1 MRIGLL
7 TEGGYPYVSGD
18 AGLWCD
24 RLVRGLGHHE
34 FDVYAFSRS
43 EVQEDGG
50 WVPLPP
56 QVGRVRTAPLWT
68 TEDDGV
74 VYGRRA
80 RRRFAEHYG
89 ELAAVLCTSDPG
101 PVSVPGPASDS
112 AVPGA
117 DPGTEGTTPAPAE
130 ADRFTGALYGLAEL
144 ARDEGGLAAALRSET
159 AVRALERACRAP
171 RVLPAAREA
180 RVSDLL
186 AVAAHLHEALR
197 PLSLDWYEEDGLGAV
212 DLCHAASGGTAALP
226 GLLAG
231 HFFGVPLLVTE
242 YGVRLRTHYLTRP
255 DSSSAV
261 RSLLAA
267 FHGRLTAETYRRAAF
282 LTPGNTHARRWQERC
297 GADRAKVRTVH
308 PGVDAAP
315 FAEAGESPERADPRT
330 LVWTGRVEPAKDL
343 VSLLHAFAGIRAAEP
358 GTRLRIIGGSAGPEG
373 AAYLEH
379 CRALAARLFPDGTG
393 HPHAAGAGPVS
404 FEELGGPGLTGPAD
418 AYAAGA
424 VTVLSSV
431 VEGFPTGLVE
441 AMLAG
446 RATVSTDVGAVVEV
460 VGGTGLVV
468 PPRDPQALAQACVS
482 LLRDPERRARLGAAA
497 RARALELFT
506 VEQNVAAFHDLYL
519 EVVARTPVRRV
530 RLSDAG
536 DPLPFAAPVEAH
548 LPGHWTGFAPHRPSR
563 TTPAWARTTQE
574 RGPSPARPAP
584 SPARAVTAPVPDAT
598 PVPATEAA
606 R

>member
-43 EVQEDGG
+43 EAQEDGG

-68 TEDDGV
+68 AEDDGV

-101 PVSVPGPASDS
+101 SGSDPAD
-112 AVPGA
+112 PDA
-117 DPGTEGTTPAPAE
+117 DPGTGGTTRAPAE

-144 ARDEGGLAAALRSET
+144 ARDEGGLVAALRSET
-159 AVRALERACRAP
+159 AVRALERACHAP

-231 HFFGVPLLVTE
+231 HFFDVPLLVTE

-255 DSSSAV
+255 DSSPAV

-267 FHGRLTAETYRRAAF
+267 FHGRLAAETYRRAAF
-282 LTPGNTHARRWQERC
+282 ITPGNTHARRWQERC

-308 PGVDAAP
+308 PGMDAAP
-315 FAEAGESPERADPRT
+315 FAEVGESPERADPHT

-358 GTRLRIIGGSAGPEG
+358 GARLRIIGGPAGPEG

-379 CRALAARLFPDGTG
+379 CRELAARFFPDGTG
-393 HPHAAGAGPVS
+393 APHADGAGPVS
-404 FEELGGPGLTGPAD
+404 FEEIGGPGLTGPAD
-418 AYAAGA
+418 AYAAAA

-468 PPRDPQALAQACVS
+468 PPRDPEAFAEACVS

-506 VEQNVAAFHDLYL
+506 VEQNIAAFHDLYL
-519 EVVARTPVRRV
+519 EIVARTPARRV
-530 RLSDAG
+530 RLNGTG

-548 LPGHWTGFAPHRPSR
+548 VPGHWTDPASRRPPRTAP
-563 TTPAWARTTQE
+563 TWATDTPAR
-574 RGPSPARPAP
+574 AP
-584 SPARAVTAPVPDAT
+584 SPARAATHPVPGAS

>member
-43 EVQEDGG
+43 EAQEDGG

-68 TEDDGV
+68 AEDDGV

-101 PVSVPGPASDS
+101 PASDP
-112 AVPGA
+112 AA
-117 DPGTEGTTPAPAE
+117 PGTGGTTRAPAE

-144 ARDEGGLAAALRSET
+144 ARDEGGLVAALRSET

-171 RVLPAAREA
+171 HVLPAAREA

-231 HFFGVPLLVTE
+231 HFFDVPLLVTE

-255 DSSSAV
+255 DSSPAV

-267 FHGRLTAETYRRAAF
+267 FHGRLAAETYRRAAF
-282 LTPGNTHARRWQERC
+282 ITPGNTHARRWQERC

-308 PGVDAAP
+308 PGMDAAP
-315 FAEAGESPERADPRT
+315 FAEVGESPERADPHT

-358 GTRLRIIGGSAGPEG
+358 GARLRIIGGPAGPEG

-379 CRALAARLFPDGTG
+379 CRELAARFFPDGTG
-393 HPHAAGAGPVS
+393 APHADGAGPVS
-404 FEELGGPGLTGPAD
+404 FEEIGGPGLAGPAD
-418 AYAAGA
+418 AYAAAA

-468 PPRDPQALAQACVS
+468 PPRDPQAFAEACVS

-506 VEQNVAAFHDLYL
+506 VEQNIAAFHDLYL
-519 EVVARTPVRRV
+519 EIVARTPARRV
-530 RLSDAG
+530 RLNGTG

-548 LPGHWTGFAPHRPSR
+548 VPGHWTDPASRRPPRTAP
-563 TTPAWARTTQE
+563 TWATDTPART
-574 RGPSPARPAP
+574 P
-584 SPARAVTAPVPDAT
+584 SPARAATHPVPGAS

>member
-7 TEGGYPYVSGD
+7 TEGGYPYVGGD

-43 EVQEDGG
+43 QAQEDAG

-56 QVGRVRTAPLWT
+56 QVTRVRTAPLWT

-74 VYGRRA
+74 VHGRRA
-80 RRRFAEHYG
+80 RRRFTEHYG
-89 ELAAVLCTSDPG
+89 ELAAVL
-101 PVSVPGPASDS
+101 S
-112 AVPGA
+112 AA
-117 DPGTEGTTPAPAE
+117 DPAATRAPAE
-130 ADRFTGALYGLAEL
+130 ADRFAHALYGLAEL
-144 ARDEGGLAAALRSET
+144 AHDEGGLDAALRSET
-159 AVRALERACRAP
+159 AVRILERACRAP
-171 RVLPAAREA
+171 RVLRAAREA
-180 RVSDLL
+180 RVPDLL
-186 AVAAHLHEALR
+186 TVAARLQHALR

-231 HFFGVPLLVTE
+231 HFFDVPLLVTE

-255 DSSSAV
+255 DAPPAV

-267 FHGRLTAETYRRAAF
+267 FHGRLAAETYRRAAF
-282 LTPGNTHARRWQERC
+282 VTPGNTHARRWQERC
-297 GADRAKVRTVH
+297 GADRARIRTVH
-308 PGVDAAP
+308 PGMDATP
-315 FAEAGESPERADPRT
+315 FVEAEESPEHANPDT

-343 VSLLHAFAGIRAAEP
+343 VSLLHAFSGIRAEVP
-358 GTRLRIIGGSAGPEG
+358 GARLRIIGGPAGPVG

-379 CRALAARLFPDGTG
+379 CRALAARLFPGGAEGGPHPAGT
-393 HPHAAGAGPVS
+393 GPVS
-404 FEELGGPGLTGPAD
+404 FEEIGGPEPAVRAE
-418 AYAAGA
+418 AYASGA
-424 VTVLSSV
+424 VIVLSSV
-431 VEGFPTGLVE
+431 VEGFPDGLVE
-441 AMLAG
+441 AMLSA

-460 VGGTGLVV
+460 IGGTGLVV
-468 PPRDPQALAQACVS
+468 PPRDPRALAEACVA

-519 EVVARTPVRRV
+519 EIAAHSPVHRV
-530 RLSDAG
+530 LLNDTG
-536 DPLPFAAPVEAH
+536 DPLPFATPAEVHVPVDR
-548 LPGHWTGFAPHRPSR
+548 TGPASRPPFR
-563 TTPAWARTTQE
+563 TAPAWATGTPE
-574 RGPSPARPAP
+574 RATDVLRPPTPASA
-584 SPARAVTAPVPDAT
+584 TPVPAT
-598 PVPATEAA
+598 PLVPATEAA